1 MDANALFLPFT
12 ASVALVPEIERLV
25 PNARVVVP
33 SSVIEELQLLRERDT
48 PNAKAAIE
56 LSRAFDTVANDGR
69 GDVAILRLAQSAG
82 AAVVTADAELGR
94 TLREAGIDTIVPR
107 DRARLELRRGS
118 RRRSNRPVNR

>member
-1 MDANALFLPFT
+1 M
-12 ASVALVPEIERLV
+12 
-25 PNARVVVP
+25 VVP